1 MVMIQQSIGGGY
13 IRLSLSE
20 GRNLSYRSAIRLIG
34 SASSQLRLNR
44 TPRVDQRGRRCCED
58 RGVAFLD
65 LRDYDRHGVSALSLT
80 AHSPVHC
87 GHRSKS
93 RELARTEND
102 LIALF
107 PHLGDQSLAWVDYT
121 RKPNTSEGVSQRP
134 AHAPQMSDTERTC
147 APARRTRRTTLH
159 DSLSWGIYVPH
170 FDILVF
176 TEGLEYMLPR
186 YSHEAET

>member
-1 MVMIQQSIGGGY
+1 MIQQSIGGGY

-34 SASSQLRLNR
+34 SASQLRLNR

-65 LRDYDRHGVSALSLT
+65 LRHYDRHGVSALSLT

-93 RELARTEND
+93 RRLARTEND

-107 PHLGDQSLAWVDYT
+107 PHFGDKSLAWVDYT
-121 RKPNTSEGVSQRP
+121 RKPNTSEGVCQRP

-147 APARRTRRTTLH
+147 APARRTRRTTYPPRLAE
-159 DSLSWGIYVPH
+159 LG
-170 FDILVF
+170 DIRTAL
-176 TEGLEYMLPR
+176 
-186 YSHEAET
+186 